1 MNEASLNLNTA
12 GCDMNEILVLKAAQ
26 FAALKHRDQLRKGSD
41 QLPYVVHLISTALL
55 IAEVGGV
62 NDPEVLAAALLHDT
76 IEDTETTADDLT
88 AAFGQKVCRL
98 VEEVS
103 DDKSL
108 EKAVRKRLQ
117 IEHAPELSPGAVL
130 IKLADKISNVM
141 DLTNSPPVNWDL
153 EQRKEY
159 IDWAEEVI
167 NNCPKVN
174 GALEKRF
181 AEVVELG
188 CKALRTA

>member
-1 MNEASLNLNTA
+1 MN
-12 GCDMNEILVLKAAQ
+12 DILVLKAAQ
-26 FAALKHRDQLRKGSD
+26 FAALKHRNQLRKGSD
-41 QLPYVVHLISTALL
+41 ELPYVVHLISTALL

-76 IEDTETTADDLT
+76 IEDTETTPEELT
-88 AAFGQKVCRL
+88 AVFGKKVCRL

-117 IEHAPELSPGAVL
+117 IEHAPDLSPGAVL

-141 DLTNSPPVNWDL
+141 DLTNSPPINWDL

-159 IDWAEEVI
+159 LDWAKEVV

-174 GALEKRF
+174 RALENHF
-181 AEVVELG
+181 AEVVALG
-188 CKALRTA
+188 RKALHTA

>member
-1 MNEASLNLNTA
+1 MNEV
-12 GCDMNEILVLKAAQ
+12 LVLKAAQ
-26 FAALKHRDQLRKGSD
+26 FAALKHKDQLRKGSD
-41 QLPYVVHLISTALL
+41 ELPYIVHLISTALL

-62 NDPEVLAAALLHDT
+62 DDPEILAAALLHDT
-76 IEDTETTADDLT
+76 LEDTVTTAEELT
-88 AAFGQKVCRL
+88 AAFGEKVCHL

-108 EKAVRKRLQ
+108 EHAERKRLQ
-117 IEHAPELSPGAVL
+117 IEHAPELSPEAVL
-130 IKLADKISNVM
+130 IKIADKISNIM

-153 EQRKEY
+153 ERRKEY

-174 GALEKRF
+174 AALEKRF
-181 AEVVELG
+181 TEVVDLG
-188 CKALRTA
+188 REALHTS

>member
-1 MNEASLNLNTA
+1 MNDL
-12 GCDMNEILVLKAAQ
+12 LVLKAAH
-26 FAALKHRDQLRKGSD
+26 FAALSHRDQLRKGSD
-41 QLPYVVHLISTALL
+41 ELPYVVHLISTALL

-76 IEDTETTADDLT
+76 IEDTETTAEELT

-153 EQRKEY
+153 EQCEEY
-159 IDWAEEVI
+159 LDWAEEVI
-167 NNCPKVN
+167 NNCPKAN
-174 GALEKRF
+174 RALEKHF
-181 AEVVELG
+181 ADVVALG
-188 CKALRTA
+188 RKALRTT

>member
-1 MNEASLNLNTA
+1 
-12 GCDMNEILVLKAAQ
+12 MNEILVLKAAR

-41 QLPYVVHLISTALL
+41 ELPYVVHLISTALL
-55 IAEVGGV
+55 IAQVGGI

-88 AAFGQKVCRL
+88 AAFGEKVCRL

-117 IEHAPELSPGAVL
+117 IEHAPELSPASVL

-159 IDWAEEVI
+159 IDWAEAVI

-174 GALEKRF
+174 SSLEKHF

-188 CKALRTA
+188 RKALRTA

>member
-88 AAFGQKVCRL
+88 AAFGQKSAAWL
-98 VEEVS
+98 K
-103 DDKSL
+103 KSL
-108 EKAVRKRLQ
+108 TIKVLRKL
-117 IEHAPELSPGAVL
+117 
-130 IKLADKISNVM
+130 
-141 DLTNSPPVNWDL
+141 
-153 EQRKEY
+153 
-159 IDWAEEVI
+159 
-167 NNCPKVN
+167 
-174 GALEKRF
+174 
-181 AEVVELG
+181 
-188 CKALRTA
+188 

>member
-1 MNEASLNLNTA
+1 MKKTL
-12 GCDMNEILVLKAAQ
+12 ILKAAQ
-26 FAALKHRDQLRKGSD
+26 FAALKHKDQLRKGSGD
-41 QLPYVVHLISTALL
+41 IPYIVHLITTALL

-62 NDPEVLAAALLHDT
+62 NDQDILAAALLHDT
-76 IEDTETTADDLT
+76 LEDTETTAEELT
-88 AAFGQKVCRL
+88 AAFGEKIYRL

-117 IEHAPELSPGAVL
+117 IEHAPELSSEAVL
-130 IKLADKISNVM
+130 IKIADKISNVT
-141 DLTNSPPVNWDL
+141 DLTNSPPVKWDL
-153 EQRKEY
+153 AQRKEY
-159 IDWAEEVI
+159 IDWAEAVI

-174 GALEKRF
+174 GALEKHF

-188 CKALRTA
+188 RKALRTA